1 MESNSVQREFLMTE
15 QDFIYLRGKVQ
26 RLAGIVLSEQKRELV
41 YSRLARRL
49 RILKLDRFSDYCQLL
64 ESNQGA
70 VELGHFIN
78 ALTTNLTSFFRE
90 KHHFDFLQQKLLP
103 DWLQRAPADARLM
116 LWSAGCSTGE
126 EPYSI
131 AMLVAQALQGRRNSA
146 RILATDLD
154 TEVLATAAAGVYRNE
169 RLAEIPADL
178 VRRWCKLTEDNRIQ
192 MAPELKSLI
201 EFKTLNLIQPWP
213 LKGSMDV
220 IFCRNVVIYF
230 DKPTQQKVFEQF
242 YQVLNP
248 GGYLCLG
255 HSESLGAMQSQFEVL
270 GHTLFRKPL

>member
-154 TEVLATAAAGVYRNE
+154 TEVLATAAAGLYRNE
-169 RLAEIPADL
+169 RLAEIPTDL